1 MSVIDAVVSA
11 AAILFAMVAAVFPRR
26 VAYALPVALP
36 LLIFGCLVQFVLEDF
51 YWQMVPCYLA
61 IVAATL
67 LVSSRLRRAEPA
79 VTEWTRKRRVLAVLA
94 PVAVGLLA
102 VLAILPWSI
111 PPVPT
116 LPEPTGRY
124 RIGSEIF
131 RWIDEQRP
139 ETSTDSTAD
148 RRNVIVQ
155 AWYPTDV
162 ESARQWVY
170 IDGQARLPG
179 RVTQIP
185 GFVMHSYGR
194 IDTHAYADVPISAE
208 RARWPVVL
216 FSPGYG
222 APRAFYTGLVTD
234 LASRGFVVLAIDH
247 PYEVAVTELA
257 DGSVATPTDDFP
269 ENDADGERY
278 MSEHL
283 QVRRDDLRFVLDQLD
298 RPDAIGALSGRLDT
312 DHIAAIGHSFGG
324 ASAVAAAADEPRIE
338 AVANIDGTLYGE
350 LPALNQPFL
359 LVESDHSETGHSA
372 QYLDRNRDLI
382 QHLQATGFRY
392 EIAEANHFGFTDVPL
407 FLAAPARFAVAQFIG
422 GARGPVDTQRAANDI
437 LVAFLQN
444 GDIQAA
450 AAGHPN
456 IHGGPVP

>member
-11 AAILFAMVAAVFPRR
+11 AAILFAMAAAVFPRR

-36 LLIFGCLVQFVLEDF
+36 LLLFGCLVQFVLEDF

-67 LVSSRLRRAEPA
+67 LVFSRLHRAEPA
-79 VTEWTRKRRVLAVLA
+79 VTERTRKRRVLTVLA

-131 RWIDEQRP
+131 RRIDEQRP

-155 AWYPTDV
+155 AWYPTD
-162 ESARQWVY
+162 
-170 IDGQARLPG
+170 
-179 RVTQIP
+179 
-185 GFVMHSYGR
+185 
-194 IDTHAYADVPISAE
+194 
-208 RARWPVVL
+208 
-216 FSPGYG
+216 
-222 APRAFYTGLVTD
+222 
-234 LASRGFVVLAIDH
+234 
-247 PYEVAVTELA
+247 
-257 DGSVATPTDDFP
+257 
-269 ENDADGERY
+269 
-278 MSEHL
+278 
-283 QVRRDDLRFVLDQLD
+283 D

-324 ASAVAAAADEPRIE
+324 ASVVAAAADEPRIK
-338 AVANIDGTLYGE
+338 AVANIDGTLYGDP
-350 LPALNQPFL
+350 PALKQPFL
-359 LVESDHSETGHSA
+359 LVESDHSDNGHSA
-372 QYLDRNRDLI
+372 QYLDRDRDLI
-382 QHLQATGFRY
+382 QHLQATGSRY
-392 EIAEANHFGFTDVPL
+392 EIAEANHFGFTDIPL
-407 FLAAPARFAVAQFIG
+407 FLTAPARFAVAQFIG
-422 GARGPVDTQRAANDI
+422 GERGPVDTPRAANDI
-437 LVAFLQN
+437 LVAFLRG